1 MVGVQPLRIVGRYE
15 LHRELAAGGMATV
28 HLGRSIGAAGF
39 AKSVAIKRLHSQFA
53 RDPEFVA
60 MLLEEARLSE
70 RIRHP
75 NVVATLDVVAAE
87 HELLLV
93 MEYVHGETLAR
104 LLRSCAET
112 GERCPPE
119 IAATIAHAVLL
130 GLHAA
135 HTASD
140 AEGAPLCIIH
150 RDVSPQN
157 IIVGADGVARLLDFG
172 IAKAAG
178 AASHTRAGEVKGK
191 VPYMA
196 PEILRLEPASP
207 RSDIYGVAVTLWES
221 LCARRLFRGDS
232 EVGVW
237 ASVLETV
244 VPLPSTIVG
253 PLGPLEDVVMRGLSR
268 DASERFLTA
277 LAMAQALES
286 TIKLAS
292 AADVAAWVALRAA
305 ESLATLSAVVRAIER
320 SAPSSPDASAQPR
333 HPQPPPARPSMPV
346 TATPVMPLQVQQV
359 QLTAAA
365 PVSGMPV
372 SGMPVSGMPVSGIPV
387 SARSAPSRSQT
398 WGPAVLFALIALS
411 VITVALVFG
420 RGALARMK
428 QKDAPTQVVAPADEA
443 RAPTAAQPPA
453 SASGIAAA
461 GDPTP
466 TPTPATEPAEVASAR
481 PPRRPGAGRPADGPR
496 GAASARPRA
505 SQDPCDPPYVL
516 DEAGRKH
523 FKLSCLN

>member
-1 MVGVQPLRIVGRYE
+1 MAGVQPLRIVGRYE

-75 NVVATLDVVAAE
+75 NVVAMLDVVAAE

-104 LLRSCAET
+104 LLRSCAES
-112 GERCPPE
+112 GQRCPPE
-119 IAATIAHAVLL
+119 IAASIAHAVLL

-140 AEGAPLCIIH
+140 ANGAALCIIH

-178 AASHTRAGEVKGK
+178 AASHTREGEVKGK

-207 RSDIYGVAVTLWES
+207 QSDLYGVAVTLWES
-221 LCARRLFRGDS
+221 LCARRLFRGDT

-244 VPLPSTIVG
+244 VPLPSTVVG
-253 PLGPLEDVVMRGLSR
+253 PLGPIEDVVMRGLAR
-268 DASERFLTA
+268 PTAERFPTA
-277 LAMAQALES
+277 LAMAQALEES
-286 TIKLAS
+286 IKLAS

-305 ESLATLSAVVRAIER
+305 ESLASLSSSVRAIET
-320 SAPSSPDASAQPR
+320 SAPSLPDAAHSR
-333 HPQPPPARPSMPV
+333 SQPPPARPSMPIL
-346 TATPVMPLQVQQV
+346 ATPVMPVP
-359 QLTAAA
+359 LTARPSVMPAQMPAA
-365 PVSGMPV
+365 AVMPV
-372 SGMPVSGMPVSGIPV
+372 PAPAPP
-387 SARSAPSRSQT
+387 PSRAS
-398 WGPAVLFALIALS
+398 WGPAALFAVIALS

-420 RGALARMK
+420 RGALTRMK
-428 QKDAPTQVVAPADEA
+428 EKNAPAQAVPPADLA
-443 RAPTAAQPPA
+443 SAPLATQPPGPTR
-453 SASGIAAA
+453 GIAAVTEPA
-461 GDPTP
+461 APTP
-466 TPTPATEPAEVASAR
+466 SPPTEPAEAASVR
-481 PPRRPGAGRPADGPR
+481 PRRAAAPR
-496 GAASARPRA
+496 GGAAAGGAVGSSRPRA